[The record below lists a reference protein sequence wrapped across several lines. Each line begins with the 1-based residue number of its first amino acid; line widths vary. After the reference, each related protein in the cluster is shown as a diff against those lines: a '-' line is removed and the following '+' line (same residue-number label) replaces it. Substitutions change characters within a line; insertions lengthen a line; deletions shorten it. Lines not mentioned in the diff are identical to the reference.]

1 MDAGKQEYGCLMMLR
16 WTATPRVSALA
27 LIAALGGCQIV
38 PSSGPL
44 TSEIVDAG
52 GRSATERRDAGA
64 SVFEVIDVNATTARI
79 VSQYQP
85 SPFNKTFGFGDSGNL
100 AVIGVGD
107 ELLVTIFEAGVD
119 GLFSTQQNK
128 QTAVRVV
135 VQPDGRAAIPYVGNL
150 KFAGRTLEQ
159 VRQTILAAL
168 KGKAVEPDVVVTTVS
183 TQSRAVTVS
192 GAVGASGLIPLNL
205 NGDQVTEVIAK
216 AGGPTAP
223 PYETY
228 VTLTRG
234 NRTQTVLLKSI
245 IEHPS
250 EDIHVRPGDDIFV
263 TQDPRTFTILGET
276 AQNSRIPFGSNDL
289 SLIEAVALA
298 GGGRDDRADAKG
310 YFIFRHEEPEVVR
323 RLLGPQRFDQ
333 MVRKGMQP
341 DQYGR
346 YPLVYR
352 IIMDG
357 PDSLFAGQN
366 FAVKNRDVIYLSR
379 HPFVDFQKFL
389 SILTGPLN
397 VTSSAAT
404 VARL

>member
-1 MDAGKQEYGCLMMLR
+1 MTPR
-16 WTATPRVSALA
+16 WMTATSKVSVLA
-27 LIAALGGCQIV
+27 LMAALTGCQIV

-44 TSEIVDAG
+44 ASEITDAA
-52 GRSATERRDAGA
+52 GRSAVERKDAGA
-64 SVFEVIDVNATTARI
+64 SVFDVVDVTAATARI

-85 SPFNKTFGFGDSGNL
+85 SRLNKTFGFGDSGNL

-119 GLFSTQQNK
+119 GLFSTQQTK
-128 QTAVRVV
+128 QTAIRVV

-192 GAVGASGLIPLNL
+192 GAVRASGLIPLNL
-205 NGDQVTEVIAK
+205 GGDQVSEVIAK
-216 AGGPTAP
+216 AGGPSAQ
-223 PYETY
+223 PYESY

-234 NRTQTVLLKSI
+234 SRTQTVLLKSI

-250 EDIHVRPGDDIFV
+250 EDIHVRPGDEIFV
-263 TQDPRTFTILGET
+263 VQDPRTFTVLGET
-276 AQNSRIPFGSNDL
+276 AQNNRLPFGANDL
-289 SLIEAVALA
+289 NVIEAVALA
-298 GGGRDDRADAKG
+298 GGGRDERADAEG
-310 YFIFRHEEPEVVR
+310 YFIFRYEEPEIVQ
-323 RLLGPQRFDQ
+323 RLLGPKRFEELL
-333 MVRKGMQP
+333 RKGMQA
-341 DQYGR
+341 DQSGR
-346 YPLVYR
+346 YPMVYR
-352 IIMDG
+352 IVMDG

-366 FAVKNRDVIYLSR
+366 FLVKNRDVIYLSR

-397 VTSSAAT
+397 VTRSAAGIAT
-404 VARL
+404 L

>member
-1 MDAGKQEYGCLMMLR
+1 MTPR
-16 WTATPRVSALA
+16 WMTATSKVSVLA
-27 LIAALGGCQIV
+27 LMAALTGCQIV

-44 TSEIVDAG
+44 ASEITDAA
-52 GRSATERRDAGA
+52 GRSAVERKDAGA
-64 SVFEVIDVNATTARI
+64 SVFDVVDVTAATARI

-85 SPFNKTFGFGDSGNL
+85 SRLNKTFGFGDSGNL

-119 GLFSTQQNK
+119 GLFSTQQTK
-128 QTAVRVV
+128 QTAIRVV

-192 GAVGASGLIPLNL
+192 GAVRASGLIPLNL
-205 NGDQVTEVIAK
+205 GGDQVSEVIAK
-216 AGGPTAP
+216 AGGPSAQ
-223 PYETY
+223 PYESY

-234 NRTQTVLLKSI
+234 SRTQTVLLKSI

-250 EDIHVRPGDDIFV
+250 EDIHVRPGDEIFV
-263 TQDPRTFTILGET
+263 VQDPRTFTVLGET
-276 AQNSRIPFGSNDL
+276 AQNNRLPFGANDL
-289 SLIEAVALA
+289 NVIEAVALA
-298 GGGRDDRADAKG
+298 GGGRDERADAEG
-310 YFIFRHEEPEVVR
+310 YFIFRYEEPEIVQ
-323 RLLGPQRFDQ
+323 RLLGPKRFEELL
-333 MVRKGMQP
+333 RKGMQA
-341 DQYGR
+341 DQAGR
-346 YPLVYR
+346 YPMVYR
-352 IIMDG
+352 IVMDG

-366 FAVKNRDVIYLSR
+366 FLVKNRDVIYLSR

-397 VTSSAAT
+397 VTRSAAGIAT
-404 VARL
+404 L